1 MVSVLI
7 VEDEPLVRQGLAR
20 LVDYDALGVTQ
31 VREACDGQDA
41 WEMLNAEVPDILV
54 TDINMPR
61 MDGVT
66 LAKKVKLTYPQVH
79 LIFLTGYDYV
89 DYLLAAVKLGADDYL
104 LKPVTKVEFEGMLAK
119 VVDKFRQEE
128 KRVQLEAL
136 QQGPGDLPL
145 ERMIFERLGDS
156 TLSLTSLAEEL
167 GFSPNYLSSLIKKQI
182 GMSFQDYVMMSR
194 MQQAKVLLLSTSM
207 KVYEVAE
214 AVGMTDVNY
223 FSVRFKQVVGV
234 TPKQYQKGVHV

>member
-41 WEMLNAEVPDILV
+41 WEMLNSEVPDILV

>member
-234 TPKQYQKGVHV
+234 TPKQYQKGVHA